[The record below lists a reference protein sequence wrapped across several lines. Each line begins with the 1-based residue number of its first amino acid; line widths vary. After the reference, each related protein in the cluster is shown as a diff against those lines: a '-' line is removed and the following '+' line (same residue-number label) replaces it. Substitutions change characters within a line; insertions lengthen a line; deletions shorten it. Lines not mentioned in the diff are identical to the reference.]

1 MARVEFEFPDP
12 DENEEIEIEPSSEIE
27 LNQGRQE
34 VTPELGDP
42 VEDEIEIEVVDD
54 TPEADRNRK
63 ASKPPEEVTDEE
75 LEGYSDKVRNRIK
88 HFTKGYND
96 ERRAKEAALRE
107 RDELE
112 QMTQRLLDENNG
124 LKHDV
129 TRNQSQLV
137 KQAQTTTELELAD
150 AKVEYKRA
158 YEAGDPDGLLDA
170 QEKLTN
176 AKLKADK
183 LAEFEANTLQQQE
196 IDVQQDNYAP
206 QQVREPDAQAAAW
219 HKENAWFQDPDHSDM
234 TAFATGLHTKLVRQG
249 INPTSPNYYQRINT
263 RMREVFPDYFGEPEK
278 KRSNSVVAP
287 ATRSTSPKK
296 VRLSQTQVNLAKRLG
311 ITPEQYAKQVAI
323 EMRKDKNGR

>member
-206 QQVREPDAQAAAW
+206 QQVREPDAQATAW

-249 INPTSPNYYQRINT
+249 IDPTSPNYYQRINT

>member
-170 QEKLTN
+170 QEKLTT